1 MSMMEVL
8 LMKDVPKLGQKGSI
22 IKVKLGYGRN
32 YLLPYRFA
40 TLATKDNMRLLEVE
54 KKHTLQVLEQQKEEL
69 KKVAQELEVTA
80 CTIEAKANEEGHLFG
95 SVSYPMIQE
104 AFRKLGFQLEPDSIQ
119 LEDASLYPIKQL
131 GIFTITVRL
140 HAEIVVKTK
149 VWVVS
154 QQQEAS
160 E

>member
-1 MSMMEVL
+1 MEVL
-8 LMKDVPKLGQKGSI
+8 LIKDVPKLGQKGSI
-22 IKVKLGYGRN
+22 VKVKMGYGRN
-32 YLLPYRFA
+32 YLLPYKLA
-40 TLATKDNMRLLEVE
+40 TLATKENMRILEID
-54 KKHTLQVLEQQKEEL
+54 KKRTLQLMEQKKEEL

-104 AFRKLGFQLEPDSIQ
+104 AFKKLGFPLEADSIQ

-131 GIFTITVRL
+131 GIFTVAIKL
-140 HAEIVVKTK
+140 HPEIVVKTK
-149 VWVVS
+149 VWVVN
-154 QQQEAS
+154 QQEAS